1 MPRGRPPLSRG
12 TKNRKKE
19 FDERLSAYSL
29 SALDNVIDIA
39 DKAYNTETRLKANI
53 FLLDKALGKS
63 YALNGEEKHNNELNE
78 LTVNIVTVGKEHGLT
93 QKEEQDIYK
102 AEQGIEFTNPDDFEE
117 WKTDDSDW
125 GNDVYDAD

>member
-53 FLLDKALGKS
+53 FLLDG
-63 YALNGEEKHNNELNE
+63 
-78 LTVNIVTVGKEHGLT
+78 TV
-93 QKEEQDIYK
+93 Q
-102 AEQGIEFTNPDDFEE
+102 QGDYINF
-117 WKTDDSDW
+117 
-125 GNDVYDAD
+125 YR

>member
-63 YALNGEEKHNNELNE
+63 YALNGEENHNNEL
-78 LTVNIVTVGKEHGLT
+78 TVHLVTVGEQYTPTEQEK
-93 QKEEQDIYK
+93 QDIWK
-102 AEQGIEFTNPDDFEE
+102 AEQGLEFTKPDDMEDWE
-117 WKTDDSDW
+117 TEDNDW

>member
-63 YALNGEEKHNNELNE
+63 YALNGEENHNNEL
-78 LTVNIVTVGKEHGLT
+78 TVHLVTVGEQYTPTEQEK
-93 QKEEQDIYK
+93 QDIYK
-102 AEQGIEFTNPDDFEE
+102 AEQGQEFTKPDDFE
-117 WKTDDSDW
+117 DW
-125 GNDVYDAD
+125 ETEGNDVYDAD

>member
-53 FLLDKALGKS
+53 S
-63 YALNGEEKHNNELNE
+63 YHN
-78 LTVNIVTVGKEHGLT
+78 
-93 QKEEQDIYK
+93 
-102 AEQGIEFTNPDDFEE
+102 
-117 WKTDDSDW
+117 
-125 GNDVYDAD
+125 

>member
-63 YALNGEEKHNNELNE
+63 YALNGEENHNNEL
-78 LTVNIVTVGKEHGLT
+78 TVHLVSENPNFGIFTKIQTSKKSKLL
-93 QKEEQDIYK
+93 
-102 AEQGIEFTNPDDFEE
+102 AET
-117 WKTDDSDW
+117 THRLRLSC
-125 GNDVYDAD
+125 

>member
-63 YALNGEEKHNNELNE
+63 YALNGEENHNNEL
-78 LTVNIVTVGKEHGLT
+78 TVHLVTVGEQRTLT
-93 QKEEQDIYK
+93 EQEEQDIYN
-102 AEQGIEFTNPDDFEE
+102 AEQGIEFVNPDDMEE
-117 WKTDDSDW
+117 WNTEDDDW

>member
-63 YALNGEEKHNNELNE
+63 YALNGEENHNNEL
-78 LTVNIVTVGKEHGLT
+78 TVHLVTVGEQYTPTEQEK
-93 QKEEQDIYK
+93 QDIYK
-102 AEQGIEFTNPDDFEE
+102 AEQGQEFTKPDDFE
-117 WKTDDSDW
+117 DW
-125 GNDVYDAD
+125 ETEDNDVYDAD

>member
-63 YALNGEEKHNNELNE
+63 YALNGEENHNNE
-78 LTVNIVTVGKEHGLT
+78 LTVNIVSVGNQHTLT
-93 QKEEQDIYK
+93 QKEEQDIWK
-102 AEQGIEFTNPDDFEE
+102 AEQGLEFTKPDDMEE
-117 WKTDDSDW
+117 WETEDNDW

>member
-63 YALNGEEKHNNELNE
+63 YALNGEENHNNE
-78 LTVNIVTVGKEHGLT
+78 LTVNVVSVGKEHNLT
-93 QKEEQDIYK
+93 LKEEQDIWK
-102 AEQGIEFTNPDDFEE
+102 AEQGLEFTKPDDMEE
-117 WKTDDSDW
+117 WNTED
-125 GNDVYDAD
+125 DVYDAD

>member
-63 YALNGEEKHNNELNE
+63 YALNGEENHNNEL
-78 LTVNIVTVGKEHGLT
+78 TVHLVTVGKEHNLT
-93 QKEEQDIYK
+93 LKEEQDIWK
-102 AEQGIEFTNPDDFEE
+102 AEQGLEFTKPDDMEE
-117 WKTDDSDW
+117 WNTED
-125 GNDVYDAD
+125 DVYDAD

>member
-39 DKAYNTETRLKANI
+39 DKCMKCLLNSNQTIQQGVTR
-53 FLLDKALGKS
+53 
-63 YALNGEEKHNNELNE
+63 EC
-78 LTVNIVTVGKEHGLT
+78 
-93 QKEEQDIYK
+93 
-102 AEQGIEFTNPDDFEE
+102 
-117 WKTDDSDW
+117 
-125 GNDVYDAD
+125 

>member
-63 YALNGEEKHNNELNE
+63 YALNGEENHNNE
-78 LTVNIVTVGKEHGLT
+78 LTVNVVSVGKEHNLT
-93 QKEEQDIYK
+93 LKEEQDIWK
-102 AEQGIEFTNPDDFEE
+102 AEQGQEFTKPDDFE
-117 WKTDDSDW
+117 DS
-125 GNDVYDAD
+125 YTSIFE